1 MITDLRK
8 EIIIFFGTLVV
19 FTSGVFWIL
28 NGGAYAQVIKYW
40 VITHAPLPDED
51 ISSKALLE
59 VTPRE
64 AVQLISEEENKTSYY
79 ISIPKILVEAPIIL
93 PADSSNASVLAS
105 LEEGVGLY
113 PESAL
118 PGKPG
123 RAVILGHSSRASW
136 YRGGYATIFSLLP
149 KLEKNDT
156 FTITHG
162 GTTYR
167 YAVTERHVMTPEQ
180 TNNFLAKPVLGGAS
194 EVVLITCYPIGSAS
208 KRTLVIGRLQ

>member
-8 EIIIFFGTLVV
+8 EIIIFLGTLVV

-40 VITHAPLPDED
+40 VVTHVPLPDED
-51 ISSKALLE
+51 VSGKALLE
-59 VTPRE
+59 VAPRE
-64 AVQLISEEENKTSYY
+64 TAVEEKDGKNYSL
-79 ISIPKILVEAPIIL
+79 SIPKISVETPIIL

-113 PESAL
+113 PESAP

-156 FTITHG
+156 FTIAHG
-162 GTTYR
+162 GKKYR
-167 YAVTERHVMTPEQ
+167 YAVTERHIMTPEQ
-180 TNNFLAKPVLGGAS
+180 TNNFLTKPTGDIS

-208 KRTLVIGRLQ
+208 KRTLVIGKLNSTD